1 MIKNPRN
8 WLWLLPL
15 LLFVTSPV
23 WLPSVSE
30 FLRPPQITTRSD
42 ESDESTDH
50 QQSFIMDAV
59 TITMF
64 NWGKVEWVINARQ
77 AFTVKSDKEIGMID
91 VDAVYTDEKEE
102 QTLINSK
109 RGLYDVNTSHL
120 VLIDDVVVDKPVA
133 RQRMFTDL
141 LHYYNARKMIIS
153 PGDVRLEGPDF
164 TIRAGR
170 LDYDL
175 VSNGYEFSKRV
186 ICEFARNIVHE

>member
-1 MIKNPRN
+1 MIRNPRN

-15 LLFVTSPV
+15 LLFVTSPL
-23 WLPSVSE
+23 WQPPLSN
-30 FLRPPQITTRSD
+30 FLSPPGIIKPAAEAEEGTG
-42 ESDESTDH
+42 

-59 TITMF
+59 TITMSS
-64 NWGKVEWVINARQ
+64 WGEVEWVVNARQ

-91 VDAVYTDEKEE
+91 VDAVYTGGGEE
-102 QTLINSK
+102 PTLITSK

-120 VLIDDVVVDKPVA
+120 ILIDNVVVEKPA
-133 RQRMFTDL
+133 AGQRLFSDL
-141 LHYYNARKMIIS
+141 LHYYNDRKTIVS
-153 PGDVRLEGPDF
+153 PGKVRLEAPDF

-186 ICEFARNIVHE
+186 ICEFARTIVP

>member
-15 LLFVTSPV
+15 LLFVTSPL
-23 WLPSVSE
+23 WQPPLSD
-30 FLRPPQITTRSD
+30 FLRPPQITPPVPAAD
-42 ESDESTDH
+42 EKPE
-50 QQSFIMDAV
+50 QQSFVMDAV
-59 TITMF
+59 TITMS

-77 AFTVKSDKEIGMID
+77 AFTVKSDTEIGMID
-91 VDAVYTDEKEE
+91 VDAVYTGDKEE

-109 RGLYDVNTSHL
+109 RGFYDVNTSHL
-120 VLIDDVVVDKPVA
+120 VLIDDVVVDKPA
-133 RQRMFTDL
+133 SQQRMYTDL
-141 LHYYNARKMIIS
+141 LHYYNGRKMIIS

-186 ICEFARNIVHE
+186 ICEFARNILHE